1 MLVYQRVDFW
11 RPMVCR
17 APIPMAF
24 QDLSDLLA
32 NPEAAG
38 TTNGLWI
45 WVQYESPFHVI
56 QDYGYFMLLRMC

>member
-1 MLVYQRVDFW
+1 M
-11 RPMVCR
+11 CR

-38 TTNGLWI
+38 TTNFPVDLGL
-45 WVQYESPFHVI
+45 
-56 QDYGYFMLLRMC
+56 G